1 MKHPFALA
9 TVLAL
14 ALTMVVSAPAS
25 AATSTINV
33 PDDFVKA
40 LSDTRSAGHYE
51 VVGTALRI
59 YTDNATRDAK
69 VAEYVAAGVPLA
81 GIGEPALDYTRVSG
95 GLPGFQLVVDFDG
108 NGSGDGILVGET
120 AYGNDWWASNGSA
133 DFVKAGAP
141 ITGDGYGS
149 AFHGTLAGW
158 RTAFPNAVV
167 LAFGF
172 SLGSGVFGAGTLNA
186 IEVNGTRYTFSQSV
200 VLASKAECKNGGW
213 ATSTAPVFRNQGACV
228 ASFAPA
234 K

>member
-40 LSDTRSAGHYE
+40 LSDTRSAGHYK
-51 VVGTALRI
+51 VIGTALRI
-59 YTDNATRDAK
+59 YTDNDSSLAK

-81 GIGEPALDYTRVSG
+81 GVGEPALDYTREFG

-120 AYGNDWWASNGSA
+120 AYDNDWWASNGSA
-133 DFVKAGAP
+133 LFVKEGAP
-141 ITGDGYGS
+141 ITGGGFGS
-149 AFHGTLAGW
+149 ESHGTLEGW

-172 SLGSGVFGAGTLNA
+172 SLGSGVLGAGTLNA
-186 IEVNGTRYTFSQSV
+186 IEFNGTRYTFSQSV
-200 VLASKAECKNGGW
+200 VLASKSECKNKGW

-228 ASFAPA
+228 SSFGPGE
-234 K
+234 

>member
-40 LSDTRSAGHYE
+40 LSDTRSAGHYK

-59 YTDNATRDAK
+59 YTDDATSLAK
-69 VAEYVAAGVPLA
+69 VAEYVAAGVPLS
-81 GIGEPALDYTRVSG
+81 GVGEPALDYTKESG

-120 AYGNDWWASNGSA
+120 AYDNDWWASNGSA

-186 IEVNGTRYTFSQSV
+186 IEFNGTRYTFSQSV

-228 ASFAPA
+228 TSFAPG

>member
-9 TVLAL
+9 TVLAV

-51 VVGTALRI
+51 VVGTGLRI
-59 YTDNATRDAK
+59 HTDDDSSLAK
-69 VAEYVAAGVPLA
+69 VAEYVSARVRLA
-81 GIGEPALDYTRVSG
+81 KVGEPALDYKESFG
-95 GLPGFQLVVDFDG
+95 ALPGFQLVVDFDG
-108 NGSGDGILVGET
+108 DGTRDGILVGET
-120 AYGNDWWASNGSA
+120 VYGNDWWASNGSA
-133 DFVKAGAP
+133 AFVKEGAP
-141 ITGDGYGS
+141 ITGGGYGS
-149 AFHGTLAGW
+149 AFHGTLDGW
-158 RTAFPNAVV
+158 RTAFPKAVV

-172 SLGSGVFGAGTLNA
+172 SLGSGVYAEGTLNA
-186 IEVNGTRYTFSQSV
+186 MLFNGTRYTFSESV
-200 VLASKAECKNGGW
+200 GLAPKAECKNGGW